1 MACALPARRTGTNN
15 LPPVKE
21 GSDLLSAWRDMSPE
35 ERDAL
40 NQAIKQRHDAG
51 LEKRRPKV
59 SPTQLERFEQK
70 TRDYRL
76 EGKTAWLQPHRDAL
90 RSFVVTAY
98 EAGADN
104 LDDLRILRV
113 RIKGEELDRFQR
125 DQFMRIALAWLRQ
138 LDKVCSIRLSKQ
150 LSSIV
155 ELTDRPHPL
164 NPEESDWLGRYN

>member
-1 MACALPARRTGTNN
+1 M
-15 LPPVKE
+15 KE
-21 GSDLLSAWRDMSPE
+21 GSDLLNAWRELSPE

-40 NQAIKQRHDAG
+40 NQAVKQRHAAG
-51 LEKRRPKV
+51 LEKHRPKV

-70 TRDYRL
+70 TRDYRV

-90 RSFVVTAY
+90 RSFVVMGY

-125 DQFMRIALAWLRQ
+125 DQFMRVALSWLRQ

-150 LSSIV
+150 LNGSSAKP
-155 ELTDRPHPL
+155 ETSHPL
-164 NPEESDWLGRYN
+164 DKYKPL

>member
-1 MACALPARRTGTNN
+1 MACALPARRTRTNN

-21 GSDLLSAWRDMSPE
+21 GSDLLNAWRELSPE

-40 NQAIKQRHDAG
+40 NQAIKQRHAAG
-51 LEKRRPKV
+51 LEKHRPKV
-59 SPTQLERFEQK
+59 SPTQRERFEQK
-70 TRDYRL
+70 TMDYRL
-76 EGKTAWLQPHRDAL
+76 EGKTAWLEPHRDAL
-90 RSFVVTAY
+90 RSFVVMGY

-125 DQFMRIALAWLRQ
+125 DQFMRVALAWLRQ

-150 LSSIV
+150 LNGPSGKT
-155 ELTDRPHPL
+155 ETPNPL
-164 NPEESDWLGRYN
+164 DKYKPL

>member
-1 MACALPARRTGTNN
+1 MASASPARRTGTND

-40 NQAIKQRHDAG
+40 NQAIKRRHAAG
-51 LEKRRPKV
+51 VEKRRPKV

-76 EGKTAWLQPHRDAL
+76 EGKTAWLEPHRDAL
-90 RSFVVTAY
+90 RSFVVMGY

-104 LDDLRILRV
+104 LDDLRILRKNFAEGPV
-113 RIKGEELDRFQR
+113 WVNRQKYDCYEDLGMTPRFH
-125 DQFMRIALAWLRQ
+125 
-138 LDKVCSIRLSKQ
+138 S
-150 LSSIV
+150 
-155 ELTDRPHPL
+155 
-164 NPEESDWLGRYN
+164 

>member
-1 MACALPARRTGTNN
+1 M
-15 LPPVKE
+15 KE
-21 GSDLLSAWRDMSPE
+21 GSDLLNAWRELSPE

-40 NQAIKQRHDAG
+40 NQAIKQRHAAG
-51 LEKRRPKV
+51 LEKQRPKV
-59 SPTQLERFEQK
+59 SPTQRERFEQK

-90 RSFVVTAY
+90 RSFVVTGY

-113 RIKGEELDRFQR
+113 QIKGEELDRFQR
-125 DQFMRIALAWLRQ
+125 DQFMRVALSWLRQ

-150 LSSIV
+150 LNGPSGKT
-155 ELTDRPHPL
+155 ETPNPL
-164 NPEESDWLGRYN
+164 DKYKPL

>member
-1 MACALPARRTGTNN
+1 M
-15 LPPVKE
+15 KE
-21 GSDLLSAWRDMSPE
+21 GSDLLNAWRELSPE

-40 NQAIKQRHDAG
+40 NQAVKQRHAAG
-51 LEKRRPKV
+51 LEKHRPKV

-90 RSFVVTAY
+90 RSFVVMGY

-125 DQFMRIALAWLRQ
+125 DQFMRVALSWLRQ
-138 LDKVCSIRLSKQ
+138 HDKVCSIRLSHQ
-150 LSSIV
+150 LNGSSAKS
-155 ELTDRPHPL
+155 ETSHPL
-164 NPEESDWLGRYN
+164 DKYKPL

>member
-51 LEKRRPKV
+51 LEKRRPKA

-90 RSFVVTAY
+90 RSFVVLGY
-98 EAGADN
+98 EAGSDN
-104 LDDLRILRV
+104 LDDLRIMRV

-125 DQFMRIALAWLRQ
+125 DQFMRVALAWLRQ

-150 LSSIV
+150 LNGPSGKTETSN
-155 ELTDRPHPL
+155 PL
-164 NPEESDWLGRYN
+164 DKYKPL

>member
-1 MACALPARRTGTNN
+1 MACAPPARRTGTNN

-21 GSDLLSAWRDMSPE
+21 GSDLLNAWRELSPE
-35 ERDAL
+35 ERHAL
-40 NQAIKQRHDAG
+40 NQAIKQRHAAG
-51 LEKRRPKV
+51 LEKQRPKV
-59 SPTQLERFEQK
+59 SPTQLERFKQK

-90 RSFVVTAY
+90 RSFVVTGY

-113 RIKGEELDRFQR
+113 RINGEELDRFQR
-125 DQFMRIALAWLRQ
+125 DQFMRVALAWLRQ

-150 LSSIV
+150 LNGPSAKP
-155 ELTDRPHPL
+155 ETYHPL
-164 NPEESDWLGRYN
+164 DKYKPL

>member
-1 MACALPARRTGTNN
+1 M
-15 LPPVKE
+15 KE
-21 GSDLLSAWRDMSPE
+21 GSDLLNAWRELSPD
-35 ERDAL
+35 ERDVL
-40 NQAIKQRHDAG
+40 NQAIKQRHAAG
-51 LEKRRPKV
+51 LEKQRPKV
-59 SPTQLERFEQK
+59 SPTQRERFEQK

-90 RSFVVTAY
+90 RSFVVMGY

-125 DQFMRIALAWLRQ
+125 DQFMRVALAWLRQ

-150 LSSIV
+150 LNGPSGKTETS
-155 ELTDRPHPL
+155 HPL
-164 NPEESDWLGRYN
+164 DKYKPL

>member
-1 MACALPARRTGTNN
+1 MACASPARRTGTNN

-21 GSDLLSAWRDMSPE
+21 GSDLLNAYRDLGPE
-35 ERDAL
+35 EHHAL
-40 NQAIKQRHDAG
+40 HQAIKERQAAG
-51 LEKRRPKV
+51 LEKHRPKL

-90 RSFVVTAY
+90 RGFVLMAY

-125 DQFMRIALAWLRQ
+125 DQFMRVALAWLRQ

-150 LSSIV
+150 LNGPSGKT
-155 ELTDRPHPL
+155 ETPNPL
-164 NPEESDWLGRYN
+164 DKYKPL

>member
-1 MACALPARRTGTNN
+1 MQ
-15 LPPVKE
+15 E
-21 GSDLLSAWRDMSPE
+21 GSDLLNAWRELSPE

-40 NQAIKQRHDAG
+40 NQAIKQRHAAG
-51 LEKRRPKV
+51 LEQQRPKV
-59 SPTQLERFEQK
+59 SPTQLERFERK

-90 RSFVVTAY
+90 RSFVVMGY

-125 DQFMRIALAWLRQ
+125 DQFMRVALAWLRQ
-138 LDKVCSIRLSKQ
+138 LDKVCSIRLSHQ
-150 LSSIV
+150 LNGPSGKT
-155 ELTDRPHPL
+155 ETPNPL
-164 NPEESDWLGRYN
+164 DKYKPL